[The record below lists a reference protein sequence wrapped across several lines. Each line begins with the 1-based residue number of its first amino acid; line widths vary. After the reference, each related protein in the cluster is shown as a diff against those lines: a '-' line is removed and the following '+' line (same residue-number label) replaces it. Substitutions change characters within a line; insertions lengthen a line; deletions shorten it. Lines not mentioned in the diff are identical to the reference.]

1 MSGNLKIGQMGL
13 TKKQKIFRKN
23 LDNCFRDPADQV
35 STEQIEYNP
44 DTFEEDLFDAFFALY
59 SLYQDALG
67 DKNAKN
73 ADIFDFMR
81 TLYVGYNKK
90 VMEKL
95 DSHGN

>member
-1 MSGNLKIGQMGL
+1 MSGNLKIGQKGM

-59 SLYQDALG
+59 SLYQDAL
-67 DKNAKN
+67 DAEHE
-73 ADIFDFMR
+73 DVFDFLR

-90 VMEKL
+90 VMEKT
-95 DSHGN
+95 GFTR